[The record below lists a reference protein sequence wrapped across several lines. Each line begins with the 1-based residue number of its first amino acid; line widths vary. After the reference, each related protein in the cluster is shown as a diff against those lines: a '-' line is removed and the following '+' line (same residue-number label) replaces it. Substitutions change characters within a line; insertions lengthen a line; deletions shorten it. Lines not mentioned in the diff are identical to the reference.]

1 MARDH
6 GEGGMRG
13 SVRNGR
19 QAVLAA
25 VAGALTVT
33 EAWGPSSEGP

>member
-25 VAGALTVT
+25 VTGAVTVT
-33 EAWGPSSEGP
+33 EARGPSSEGP